1 MVYMLEFEHKNF
13 KLTIISMFKIKG
25 MCCHT
30 YTYMGNFRQEIKTVE
45 K

>member
-25 MCCHT
+25 MCFH
-30 YTYMGNFRQEIKTVE
+30 TYMGNFRQEIKTVE